1 MRMTFFKDELKHVKG
16 FVFDV
21 DGVLSKDT
29 TPLNEDGDPVRTA
42 NVKDGFAI
50 RIALKMGFHVAVI
63 TGGYIE
69 RVRLRYEKLGV
80 EHYYD
85 KARNKVECLHDFLA
99 KTDLKTSEI
108 LFMGDDLVDFNLMH
122 EVGIPTC
129 PKDAVHEIKEIS
141 KYISD
146 KNGGEGCVRDV
157 IEQTLKA
164 QNKWFTNEMLN
175 SRAF

>member
-1 MRMTFFKDELKHVKG
+1 MRMAFFKDELKKVKG

-29 TPLNEDGDPVRTA
+29 TPLNKDGDPVRTA
-42 NVKDGFAI
+42 NVKDGFSI
-50 RIALKMGFHVAVI
+50 RIAIKMGFPVAVI

-85 KARNKVECLHDFLA
+85 KARNKVECLHDFLS
-99 KTDLKTSEI
+99 KTNLLASEI
-108 LFMGDDLVDFNLMH
+108 LFMGDDLVDFNIMH

-129 PKDAVHEIKEIS
+129 PKDAVPEIKEIS

-164 QNKWFTNEMLN
+164 QKKWFTSEMLN

>member
-1 MRMTFFKDELKHVKG
+1 MAFFKDELGNVKG

-21 DGVLSKDT
+21 DGVLSRDT
-29 TPLNEDGDPVRTA
+29 SPLSEDGDPVRTA

-50 RIALKMGFHVAVI
+50 RNAIKMGFPVAII

-69 RVRLRYEKLGV
+69 RVKLRYTKLGV
-80 EHYYD
+80 EYFYD
-85 KARNKVECLHDFLA
+85 QARNKVECLDDFLA
-99 KTDLKTSEI
+99 KTKLNAEDI
-108 LFMGDDLVDFNLMH
+108 LFMGDDLVDFNVMSN
-122 EVGIPTC
+122 VGIPTC
-129 PKDAVHEIKEIS
+129 PKDAVHEIKELS

-146 KNGGEGCVRDV
+146 KNGGEGCVRDI

-164 QNKWFTNEMLN
+164 QNKWFTAEMLN

>member
-1 MRMTFFKDELKHVKG
+1 MAFFKDELKKVKG

-29 TPLNEDGDPVRTA
+29 TPLNDEGDPVRTA

-50 RIALKMGFHVAVI
+50 RIAIKMGFPVAVI
-63 TGGYIE
+63 TGGYID

-80 EHYYD
+80 EYFYD
-85 KARNKVECLHDFLA
+85 RARNKVECLQDFLK
-99 KTDLKTSEI
+99 KTDLDASAI
-108 LFMGDDLVDFNLMH
+108 LFMGDDLVDFNIMN
-122 EVGIPTC
+122 EVGMPTC

-146 KNGGEGCVRDV
+146 RNGGEGCVRDV

-164 QNKWFTNEMLN
+164 QNKWFTEAMLN

>member
-1 MRMTFFKDELKHVKG
+1 MPFFKEELKEVKA

-29 TPLNEDGDPVRTA
+29 SPLNSDGDPVRTA

-50 RIALKMGFHVAVI
+50 RSALNAGYSVAII
-63 TGGYIE
+63 TGGFIE

-85 KARNKVECLHDFLA
+85 KARDKVACLNDFLSKVNIEA
-99 KTDLKTSEI
+99 KNV
-108 LFMGDDLVDFNLMH
+108 LFMGDDLVDYKLMK
-122 EVGIPTC
+122 EVGLPTC
-129 PKDAVHEIKEIS
+129 PKDAVHEIKDVS

-146 KNGGEGCVRDV
+146 KNGGDGCVRDV
-157 IEQTLKA
+157 IEQVLKA
-164 QNKWFTNEMLN
+164 QGNWFNEGMLN

>member
-1 MRMTFFKDELKHVKG
+1 MTFFKEELKEVRA

-21 DGVLSKDT
+21 DGVLSKDV
-29 TPLNEDGDPVRTA
+29 LAINRNGVLIRTA

-50 RIALKMGFHVAVI
+50 RNAIKMGFPVGII
-63 TGGYIE
+63 TGGISN
-69 RVRLRYEKLGV
+69 RTKLRYKQLGV
-80 EHYYD
+80 KHYYQGT
-85 KARNKVECLHDFLA
+85 KNKVMCLNDFLQ
-99 KTDLKTSEI
+99 KNKIETKNV
-108 LFMGDDLVDFNLMH
+108 LFMGDDLVDFNVMKM
-122 EVGIPTC
+122 VGIPTC
-129 PKDAVHEIKEIS
+129 PKNAVAEIKELS

-164 QNKWFTNEMLN
+164 QGKWFTDEMLN